1 MNALHVAHDIPGRLR
16 LRLAPG
22 GPTDGLTAG
31 VSAEA
36 GVIQCTWSART
47 RSLLVLYDPQHGDRA
62 AIVDAVARL
71 TGLDRPVENGN
82 GSAATAQRPEAGALL
97 VSGVRELV
105 GEVDHR
111 VRRAS
116 RGLLGLGTLLPV
128 ALVTWSIAQVVRG
141 RATPLSWTSALW
153 YAHGLVRDYQMPTPH
168 D

>member
-1 MNALHVAHDIPGRLR
+1 MNPLHVAHDIPGRLR

-22 GPTDGLTAG
+22 APTDGLTAAI
-31 VSAEA
+31 SAET
-36 GVIQCTWSART
+36 GVIHCTWSERT

-62 AIVDAVARL
+62 AIVEAVAQL
-71 TGLDRPVENGN
+71 TGLDRPVESAN
-82 GSAATAQRPEAGALL
+82 GSGTPPQRPEAGALL
-97 VSGVRELV
+97 VSGVREIV
-105 GEVDHR
+105 GEVDQRVHR
-111 VRRAS
+111 TT

-153 YAHGLVRDYQMPTPH
+153 YAHGLVRDYQIPTPR